1 VKNAFLH
8 GDLKEKVYMDFPL
21 GFSTSSENR
30 KVCRLRKSLYR
41 LKQSPRAWFGRFT
54 HSMRKYGYHQSQS
67 NHTLFLKHSNEGKII
82 ALIVYVDD
90 IVVTGNDTV
99 EMGKLKTYLAKEFE
113 IKDFGN
119 LRYFLGIEVA
129 RSKEGIFV
137 SQRKYVLDLL
147 VETGM
152 LACKPIDT
160 PIEQNHRLGEDID
173 DTPVDRERYHT
184 RPDIAYAVSVVSQFM
199 HAPCEKHM
207 EVVHRILRYLKSAPG
222 KGLILYK
229 NGYLEVE
236 GYIDAD

>member
-1 VKNAFLH
+1 
-8 GDLKEKVYMDFPL
+8 MDFPP
-21 GFSTSSENR
+21 GFSTSSESG
-30 KVCRLRKSLYR
+30 KVCRLRKSLHG

-67 NHTLFLKHSNEGKII
+67 DHTLFLKHSNEGKVT

-113 IKDFGN
+113 IKDLGT

-137 SQRKYVLDLL
+137 SHRKYVLDLL

-160 PIEQNHRLGEDID
+160 PIEQNHRLCEDID
-173 DTPVDRERYHT
+173 DTPLDKERY
-184 RPDIAYAVSVVSQFM
+184 
-199 HAPCEKHM
+199 
-207 EVVHRILRYLKSAPG
+207 
-222 KGLILYK
+222 
-229 NGYLEVE
+229 
-236 GYIDAD
+236 